1 MAVHYSILRDDPK
14 SLAFQLSSVPSLN
27 SKQEAF
33 TQFTKPSN
41 DRGFVLPSVYPPWLN
56 MKCPDISIN

>member
-41 DRGFVLPSVYPPWLN
+41 DRGFVLPSVSPPLI
-56 MKCPDISIN
+56 KYEVPRHFH